1 MENVYE
7 GNEKFRFCIT
17 FEFQCYAYL
26 STCAV
31 KKKKKE
37 RKKRKKKN
45 GKKKKKKK
53 KRKKRKKKN
62 GRKKNKKKN
71 IVHTPIGKNDA
82 PRFILFSYVD
92 SRITL

>member
-1 MENVYE
+1 MYTKETKNFVFALHSNFNVTRIYP
-7 GNEKFRFCIT
+7 RV
-17 FEFQCYAYL
+17 L
-26 STCAV
+26 L
-31 KKKKKE
+31 KKKRRSE
-37 RKKRKKKN
+37 QRQ
-45 GKKKKKKK
+45 KKKKKKK
-53 KRKKRKKKN
+53 KRKKRN

>member
-1 MENVYE
+1 MYTKETRNFVFALHSNFNVTRIYP
-7 GNEKFRFCIT
+7 RV
-17 FEFQCYAYL
+17 L
-26 STCAV
+26 L

-37 RKKRKKKN
+37 
-45 GKKKKKKK
+45 
-53 KRKKRKKKN
+53 RKKRKKKN

>member
-45 GKKKKKKK
+45 G
-53 KRKKRKKKN
+53 
-62 GRKKNKKKN
+62 RKKNKKKN

>member
-1 MENVYE
+1 MYTKETRNFVFALHSNFNVTRIYP
-7 GNEKFRFCIT
+7 RV
-17 FEFQCYAYL
+17 L
-26 STCAV
+26 L

-37 RKKRKKKN
+37 RKKRKK
-45 GKKKKKKK
+45 
-53 KRKKRKKKN
+53 RN

>member
-1 MENVYE
+1 M
-7 GNEKFRFCIT
+7 
-17 FEFQCYAYL
+17 
-26 STCAV
+26 
-31 KKKKKE
+31 
-37 RKKRKKKN
+37 
-45 GKKKKKKK
+45 KKKKK
-53 KRKKRKKKN
+53 KRKKRKKRN

>member
-1 MENVYE
+1 MYTKETKNFVFALHSNFNVTRIYP
-7 GNEKFRFCIT
+7 RV
-17 FEFQCYAYL
+17 L
-26 STCAV
+26 L
-31 KKKKKE
+31 
-37 RKKRKKKN
+37 
-45 GKKKKKKK
+45 KK
-53 KRKKRKKKN
+53 KRKKGKKGKKKN